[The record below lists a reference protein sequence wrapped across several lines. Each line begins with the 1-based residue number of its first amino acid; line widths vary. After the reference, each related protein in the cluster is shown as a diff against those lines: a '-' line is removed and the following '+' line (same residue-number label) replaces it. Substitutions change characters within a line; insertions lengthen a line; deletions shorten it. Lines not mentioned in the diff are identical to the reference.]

1 MAEAVPVPAAPV
13 EKSLTRATAAG
24 VVWLV
29 LQNVGGRG
37 IGLLSQLVTAA
48 LLSPKDFGLIG
59 LTYTVSGL
67 GGMLV
72 SFGIDSVLL
81 QRRNKLQLWVGPA
94 FWWTLG
100 LGMLGFLLV
109 LAISPLAALAYGAP
123 GIPLLA
129 GIIAISTPLTA
140 LQTVPLALLRT
151 RLGFRTIATI
161 NLAEIIGTQAIT
173 VLLAFAGFGAMS
185 FAIPLPITAAAK
197 SALMWRITKPDVRGG
212 LARLRRF
219 RLLFRD
225 SSAVFGTNL
234 IQSLTSQGD
243 YITLGLFATD
253 AVVGTYYFAFKMA
266 SQPMMLMAT
275 SLTSVLFPALTKL
288 RARPREQGAGAIRAA
303 RIIGLIGMPM
313 AFLQAGVIPQAIHIF
328 FVSKWDASIP
338 LMQILSIGLAFDA
351 ITWVSSALL
360 TSRGG
365 FRTQLV
371 YLTRCVPIFFT
382 LVVIGAATA
391 SALGAAIAV
400 AIYYLLVSPALSYVV
415 FRKEGL
421 SLPRLLVIYLA
432 PALMAA
438 VSIAGA
444 IAATHA
450 LQVSGDLRQI
460 VVIPIIFAVIYI
472 ALVRLLDPAGF
483 GELRSLGLG
492 MIKR

>member
-1 MAEAVPVPAAPV
+1 M
-13 EKSLTRATAAG
+13 EKSLARVTATG
-24 VVWLV
+24 VIWLV

-37 IGLLSQLVTAA
+37 VGLLSQLVTAA
-48 LLSPKDFGLIG
+48 LLAPKDFGLIG

-81 QRRNKLQLWVGPA
+81 QRRHKLRLWVGPA

-100 LGMLGFLLV
+100 LGVLGFLLV

-123 GIPLLA
+123 GIPRLA
-129 GIIAISTPLTA
+129 AIIAISTPLTA

-161 NLAEIIGTQAIT
+161 NLVEIVGTQAIT
-173 VLLAFAGFGAMS
+173 VLLAFTGFGAMS

-197 SALMWRITKPDVRGG
+197 SALMWRITKPDLRGG

-225 SSAVFGTNL
+225 SAAVFGTNL

-288 RARPREQGAGAIRAA
+288 RGRPKEQGAGAIRAA
-303 RIIGLIGMPM
+303 KIIGLIGMPM
-313 AFLQAGVIPQAIHIF
+313 AFLQAGVLPQAIHIF

-338 LMQILSIGLAFDA
+338 LMQILSIGLGFDA

-371 YLTRCVPIFFT
+371 YLARCLPSFFT
-382 LVVIGAATA
+382 MLLIGAATGP
-391 SALGAAIAV
+391 SLGTAIAV
-400 AIYYLLVSPALSYVV
+400 SIYYLLLSPALSYVV
-415 FRKEGL
+415 FRKDGL
-421 SLPRLLVIYLA
+421 SLARLLVIYLA
-432 PALMAA
+432 PALMAGA
-438 VSIAGA
+438 SIAGA
-444 IAATHA
+444 MAASGA
-450 LQVSGDLRQI
+450 LHISGDLRQI
-460 VVIPIIFAVIYI
+460 VVISAIFAVIYP
-472 ALVRLLDPAGF
+472 ALLRLFDPAGF
-483 GELRSLGLG
+483 AELRSLALG
-492 MIKR
+492 MIKQ